1 MASTAPAAEPDT
13 ADMLAQVDNDPSLLL
28 LGKVDFDAYFASLRE
43 EVWPEDTDI
52 STKAGRDRL
61 KSSAQSVR
69 TRKAAIDRRRKD
81 LTEGWRKKT
90 AEVNAVGKSITE
102 RLDVLIEDV
111 RRPVTEWEEREA
123 KRIAEADAIL
133 ADLESAKTITYG
145 STSKQVQE
153 RLDRIR
159 GINLNDEVL
168 GPRLEM
174 AQDMQ
179 REAVEVLTGA
189 VADLKANEEREAE
202 LERLRAQ
209 EKLNEERRQREE
221 QERIDRERAEEAR
234 KAEEERRQRA
244 AKEAAENA
252 RREAEQ
258 RAEQERLEREREAQA
273 KIDAANERAA
283 AAEREAQ
290 AERDRIA
297 KEEADRKAEA
307 EREAEAQRKREADVA
322 HRQQVIDTAAE
333 ALTGISGMTQKMAK
347 AVVNEIAA
355 GNVPAVSIRF

>member
-1 MASTAPAAEPDT
+1 MTDAPTVSEPDT
-13 ADMLAQVDNDPSLLL
+13 ADTLARVDEDPSLIL
-28 LGKVDFDAYFASLRE
+28 LGKVDPDEYLAELRE
-43 EVWPEDTDI
+43 AVWPSETDI
-52 STKAGRDRL
+52 GTKAGRDRI
-61 KSSAQSVR
+61 KSNAQTIR
-69 TRKAAIDRRRKD
+69 TRKASIDRKRKD

-90 AEVNAVGKSITE
+90 AEVNAAGKVVIE
-102 RLDVLIEDV
+102 KLDALIEDV

-133 ADLESAKTITYG
+133 ADLEQAKTITFG
-145 STSKQVQE
+145 TTSQQAQE

-159 GINLNDEVL
+159 GINLNDEIL
-168 GPRLEM
+168 GARLEM

-179 REAVEVLTGA
+179 REAVEYLTQA

-209 EKLNEERRQREE
+209 AKLDEERRQREE
-221 QERIDRERAEEAR
+221 QQREEAARAEAAK

-244 AKEAAENA
+244 AEEAAEKA
-252 RREAEQ
+252 RQEAEQ

-297 KEEADRKAEA
+297 REEREREEAAA
-307 EREAEAQRKREADVA
+307 REAEEARKREADIA

-333 ALTGISGMTQKMAK
+333 ALTGINGMTQKMAK

-355 GNVPAVSIRF
+355 GNVPAVRITF